1 MGGQANAITIAWT
14 LTIGIS
20 AILASHFLLNEKTKK
35 WSDNRIF
42 FTSVAG
48 GVLVASAAI
57 VLS

>member
-14 LTIGIS
+14 LVIGVS

-35 WSDNRIF
+35 WSDDRIF
-42 FTSVAG
+42 FTSIAG
-48 GVLVASAAI
+48 GVLVASVAI

>member
-1 MGGQANAITIAWT
+1 LGGQANAITIAWT
-14 LTIGIS
+14 LVIGVS
-20 AILASHFLLNEKTKK
+20 AILASYFLLNKKTKK

-48 GVLVASAAI
+48 GVLVASVAI